1 MGAVPLQRAF
11 DLSAGFVLT
20 LGSSTPVAPVRK
32 RSRWHPR
39 AVWWRLTHRRCAPP
53 VRVPADP
60 PLTFAVPPLTLGR
73 FLDLMA
79 SDWVVMARRLLG
91 SECADSGDVTAAE
104 VLGRQLAGIDH
115 GAFTGPVC
123 AVVPGMTPDVWE
135 KHGDTVSA
143 FRLVDY
149 FAKSH
154 DWALIA
160 KAIGWGEEKIDE
172 ETPTRATV
180 TAALLTF
187 CRNFPTQTP
196 RDLLETRIEGFFYLR
211 DGATETLRGPQDAL
225 EEGDILAPGG
235 GIADGSGLIN
245 DTERRSSLWGAID
258 AADKAVQ

>member
-1 MGAVPLQRAF
+1 VGAVPLQRAF

-20 LGSSTPVAPVRK
+20 LRSSTPVVPVRK

-39 AVWWRLTHRRCAPP
+39 AVWWRLTHRRFASP
-53 VRVPADP
+53 VPVAADP
-60 PLTFAVPPLTLGR
+60 PLEFPVPPLTLGR

-79 SDWVVMARRLLG
+79 SDWVVMTRRLLG
-91 SECADSGDVTAAE
+91 SDCSGGGADAAE
-104 VLGRQLAGIDH
+104 LLGRQLAGIDH

-123 AVVPGMTPDVWE
+123 AVVPGMTADVWE

-149 FAKSH
+149 FTKAH
-154 DWALIA
+154 DWGLIG
-160 KAIGWGEEKIDE
+160 KAIAWGEEKVDE

-196 RDLLETRIEGFFYLR
+196 RDLLETRVEGFFYLR
-211 DGATETLRGPQDAL
+211 DGATETLRGSEPEA
-225 EEGDILAPGG
+225 EEGDILAPGQ
-235 GIADGSGLIN
+235 GIADGAGLIN
-245 DTERRSSLWGAID
+245 DTERRSSLWGSID